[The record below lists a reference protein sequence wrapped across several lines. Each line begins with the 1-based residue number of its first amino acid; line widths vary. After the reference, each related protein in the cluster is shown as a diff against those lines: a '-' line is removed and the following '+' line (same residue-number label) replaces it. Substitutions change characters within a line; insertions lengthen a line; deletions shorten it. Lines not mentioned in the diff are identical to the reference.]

1 MRRGQIAGRR
11 RGTPALAAASAAV
24 LAVMLASAAS
34 AAPPADPTAPVYAM
48 LGDRVMVGTATV
60 PDINGRS
67 IIKLQTQKGDWIGCA
82 GAIAAYGPGGG
93 PVSAECSNRE
103 KLIGQFR
110 VLSDT
115 SGYGAFPTRP
125 DHVPFHFTYG
135 LALKDA
141 AKHLGLQA
149 GQTLVQGADGVVEVV
164 GASPP

>member
-1 MRRGQIAGRR
+1 MS
-11 RGTPALAAASAAV
+11 ALGVAATAV
-24 LAVMLASAAS
+24 LAGSLAGSAS
-34 AAPPADPTAPVYAM
+34 AAPAADPTAPVYAM

-67 IIKLQTQKGDWIGCA
+67 IIKLQTQTGDWIGCA

-103 KLIGQFR
+103 KLVGQFR

-141 AKHLGLQA
+141 AKRLGLPE

-164 GASPP
+164 GAPSP